1 MKKYLIIFFLA
12 LTSMLLFSCQLF
24 SNRIN
29 VLDEKA
35 TIVNDKYGDVE
46 FVVEQVMVYK
56 NLRDEFGE
64 IEGLDYLL
72 ENKADRGSIHPE
84 IKENYYV
91 TIDIV
96 KHNNEYKILVYDH
109 IIKKTADKTKMFI
122 LTDYFLPIK
131 IEQIESLIETYDNEQ
146 DIKNFEMNYIK
157 KDLNKEKVITI
168 NCDILRAYYNKIN
181 EDDIYIMFYDETSKN
196 FIIGNEQDVTFGNEK
211 EEVIYYP
218 NEINY
223 QDFVSSYNTL
233 SNEKIAFSLDK
244 GLTYNDINNELEEF
258 DIWGEAKNSEVS
270 GMVFFYA
277 FSYSDFLNEVAKAK
291 DPNFYTYRYPTKE
304 TFDLLVEKYNEEY
317 FEENILL
324 FYYKIEGNISEN
336 YIYSVTKKDRTLTL
350 NVNRIEGGLTA
361 VSSWLEII
369 TIKKSD
375 IEVIEEVDVIVRTI
389 SPLTSTVYVSI
400 NNEHIRDF
408 YLNCKTMEDFSE
420 LGNLKEIN
428 LFKWSLNVDLKI
440 NKQITKEELNGLI
453 NYLEESEYV
462 ISTGYKGKDFIRV
475 QLEHSFYDEVV
486 NKTLKIND
494 FFKDQTKIDNYNLTI
509 EILNFTPIGT
519 ITFVLEEKG
528 KDKAKELIDELKD
541 GDYPFINKDQIF

>member
-1 MKKYLIIFFLA
+1 MKKYLIIFLLA

-35 TIVNDKYGDVE
+35 TIVNKKYGDVE

-157 KDLNKEKVITI
+157 KDLDLETDRTI
-168 NCDILRAYYNKIN
+168 NNEISNAYYNKIN
-181 EDDIYIMFYDETSKN
+181 EDDVYIIFCDKN
-196 FIIGNEQDVTFGNEK
+196 SRNIIIGNNQDIIFANDK

-291 DPNFYTYRYPTKE
+291 YPNFYTYRYPTE
-304 TFDLLVEKYNEEY
+304 EGFDLITEKYNEEY
-317 FEENILL
+317 FVDNILL
-324 FYYKIEGNISEN
+324 FYYKYEPNISEN
-336 YIYSVTKKDRTLTL
+336 YIYSVTKRDHTLTL
-350 NVNRIEGGLTA
+350 NINRFEGQSTA
-361 VSSWLEII
+361 LSAWLEII
-369 TIKKSD
+369 TIKKED
-375 IEVIEEVDVIVRTI
+375 IENIKKVDVIVRTI

-408 YLNCKTMEDFSE
+408 YLNGKTMEDFKD
-420 LGNLKEIN
+420 LDNLKEIK

-440 NKQITKEELNGLI
+440 NKQITKEELNRLI
-453 NYLEESEYV
+453 DYLEESEYV

-475 QLEHSFYDEVV
+475 QLEHRFYDQVV

-528 KDKAKELIDELKD
+528 KDKAKKMIDELRD
-541 GDYPFINKDQIF
+541 GDYPFINKDEIF

>member
-1 MKKYLIIFFLA
+1 MKKYLIIFLLA

-35 TIVNDKYGDVE
+35 TIVNKKYGDVE

-84 IKENYYV
+84 VKENYYV

-157 KDLNKEKVITI
+157 KDLDLETDRTI
-168 NCDILRAYYNKIN
+168 NNEISNAYYNKIN
-181 EDDIYIMFYDETSKN
+181 EDDVYIIFCDKN
-196 FIIGNEQDVTFGNEK
+196 SRNIIIGNNQDIIFANDK

-244 GLTYNDINNELEEF
+244 GLTYNNINNKLEEF

-277 FSYSDFLNEVAKAK
+277 LHYNDFLNEIEKVKT
-291 DPNFYTYRYPTKE
+291 PNFYTYRYPTEE

-336 YIYSVTKKDRTLTL
+336 YIYSVTIKDRTLTL
-350 NVNRIEGGLTA
+350 NVNRIEGGFTA

-408 YLNCKTMEDFSE
+408 YLNGKTMEDFKD
-420 LGNLKEIN
+420 LDNLKEIK

-440 NKQITKEELNGLI
+440 NKQITKEELNRLI
-453 NYLEESEYV
+453 DYLEESEYV

-475 QLEHSFYDEVV
+475 QLEHRFYDQVI
-486 NKTLKIND
+486 NKTLVIND

-528 KDKAKELIDELKD
+528 KDKAKKMIDELRD
-541 GDYPFINKDQIF
+541 GDYPFINKDEMF